1 MIHIVMENQKALKNT
16 FQATTHSKLK
26 KIQGIFKDEHR
37 NLKTFQGLS
46 LKFKDFSRL

>member
-1 MIHIVMENQKALKNT
+1 MIHIVMENQKALKT
-16 FQATTHSKLK
+16 LSRPPHSKLK